1 MLGLKRLFALLAV
14 AGFVSTSHAD
24 ILLEPYLGYYFGSST
39 QSGSKDGD
47 VTGLGYGARFGFQHM
62 TGFMIGAE
70 YFTGQL
76 EDDDGTVKTD
86 MTPGDL
92 GVFAGFNFPILLRAY
107 ATYFI
112 TNKWKA
118 KTSTTT
124 ADLEGSGGLKLG
136 LGWTGLP
143 FVSINLEYMTVGF
156 DKVGG
161 NSIDDT
167 INEKIYG
174 LSVSLPLTF

>member
-1 MLGLKRLFALLAV
+1 MKKLLALLMV

-24 ILLEPYLGYYFGSST
+24 LLLEPYLGYYMGTST

-47 VTGLGYGARFGFQHM
+47 VSGVGYGARIGYQNI
-62 TGFMIGAE
+62 TGLMLGAE
-70 YFTGQL
+70 YFTGAL

-86 MTPGDL
+86 LTPGDY

-112 TNKWKA
+112 KNKWKS

-124 ADLEGSGGLKLG
+124 SDLEGDGGLKLG

-143 FVSINLEYMTVGF
+143 FISINFEYMTVGF